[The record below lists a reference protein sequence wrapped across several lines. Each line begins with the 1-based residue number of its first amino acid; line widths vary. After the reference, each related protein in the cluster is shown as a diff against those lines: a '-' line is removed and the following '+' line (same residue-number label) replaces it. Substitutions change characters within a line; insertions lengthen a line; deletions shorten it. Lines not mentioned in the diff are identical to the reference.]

1 MLPTNGF
8 RNFSSRWYPSWFS
21 CAMEVKLQSLN
32 PNHSTTELS
41 TEILSKVSFGS
52 WFRASANCLYKP
64 FIEYHTRKLLL
75 NNRISFFILK
85 NSALFGRGYSIVPL
99 EGRDPE
105 KYKFEL
111 FATCLLSFYRIKTW
125 WEKKTICISSPTNVT
140 TGPCILLPTTM
151 YIVTYY
157 VLTTWK
163 WSRTSHAHSSIH
175 PSLGFL
181 SNFAW
186 EC

>member
-1 MLPTNGF
+1 MIPIMILMRNG
-8 RNFSSRWYPSWFS
+8 S
-21 CAMEVKLQSLN
+21 EVAIFE
-32 PNHSTTELS
+32 PYNHSTTELS

-75 NNRISFFILK
+75 NNRISFSILK

-125 WEKKTICISSPTNVT
+125 WEKKTICISSPTSV
-140 TGPCILLPTTM
+140 TTM
-151 YIVTYY
+151 YIITDDHVYRY
-157 VLTTWK
+157 LLCANHLK
-163 WSRTSHAHSSIH
+163 MIANIPCAFLHSS
-175 PSLGFL
+175 LVGL
-181 SNFAW
+181 SFKF
-186 EC
+186 CTRMLR

>member
-1 MLPTNGF
+1 
-8 RNFSSRWYPSWFS
+8 
-21 CAMEVKLQSLN
+21 MEVKLQSLN

-41 TEILSKVSFGS
+41 NDILSKVSFGS

-75 NNRISFFILK
+75 NNRISFSILK

-111 FATCLLSFYRIKTW
+111 FATCFTFLLSNQNLVGEENYMHFLTHQRYDR
-125 WEKKTICISSPTNVT
+125 
-140 TGPCILLPTTM
+140 TM
-151 YIVTYY
+151 YIITDDHVYCYLLRANHLKMIANIPCTF
-157 VLTTWK
+157 L
-163 WSRTSHAHSSIH
+163 HSSVV
-175 PSLGFL
+175 GL
-181 SNFAW
+181 SFKF
-186 EC
+186 CMRMLRY